1 MPPAPAS
8 DRQAQLRV
16 TFLGVSTLLLDDG
29 ETAILT
35 DGFFS
40 RPDAKTVFT
49 GKIAPDLEI
58 IQRSL
63 QHAGI
68 KQLSAVIVAHSH
80 YDHAMDA
87 PEVARRTN
95 AVLVGSESTANVGR
109 GWGIK
114 EPMIKVVRDAENL
127 NFGRFQLKLI
137 RSQHAPT
144 GFTGGTIDAPLVP
157 PVRANTYKEGQSF
170 SILLTHEGK
179 SILIHSSA
187 GFEVAA
193 LQGQHADVVFL
204 GIGTLGTQSKEFQE
218 TYWKEVV
225 ARVGAQRVIP
235 IHWDNFFLPLDQP
248 LQAGPRPFDNIE
260 NSMRFLLT
268 KGKQEKVEIRLAP
281 AWVVIDPFFG
291 LMKVAEISNL
301 K

>member
-1 MPPAPAS
+1 MLKRFFTYALLGIALILAAAGGWLYYQIKNPPSLTPYAYLWIPPALAS

-40 RPDAKTVFT
+40 RPDAKAVFT
-49 GKIAPDLEI
+49 GKITPDPEI

-68 KQLSAVIVAHSH
+68 KQLAAVIVAHSH

-114 EPMIKVVRDAENL
+114 EQMIKVVHDAESL
-127 NFGRFQLKLI
+127 NFGRFQLKFI

-157 PVRANTYKEGQSF
+157 PVRAKH
-170 SILLTHEGK
+170 IK
-179 SILIHSSA
+179 K
-187 GFEVAA
+187 
-193 LQGQHADVVFL
+193 DKVFL
-204 GIGTLGTQSKEFQE
+204 F
-218 TYWKEVV
+218 
-225 ARVGAQRVIP
+225 
-235 IHWDNFFLPLDQP
+235 
-248 LQAGPRPFDNIE
+248 
-260 NSMRFLLT
+260 
-268 KGKQEKVEIRLAP
+268 
-281 AWVVIDPFFG
+281 
-291 LMKVAEISNL
+291 
-301 K
+301 